1 MLSIPKVSI
10 RQLKAARALV
20 GWSQE
25 DTAAK
30 SGVSVPTIK
39 RLEAS
44 EGPIGGR
51 ANTGARI
58 VAALEAAGV
67 EFTNGDQ
74 PGVRL
79 GRRKGESRMTKFQAG
94 LCRMLDGNLAGPYAG
109 ATIETDSVAEA
120 VEKAKRWAR
129 TVEDRDGAW
138 LQILH
143 DGKCVASF
151 DPGQY

>member
-1 MLSIPKVSI
+1 VDRVHHHLEQRQTLRRKPEAAADHYAVIGCNTVTRAETEAAAHGHAVAQVI
-10 RQLKAARALV
+10 R
-20 GWSQE
+20 
-25 DTAAK
+25 TF
-30 SGVSVPTIK
+30 
-39 RLEAS
+39 
-44 EGPIGGR
+44 
-51 ANTGARI
+51 
-58 VAALEAAGV
+58 EAAGV

-94 LCRMLDGNLAGPYAG
+94 LCRMLDGNLAGPYEG
-109 ATIETDSVAEA
+109 ATIETDSVADA

-151 DPGQY
+151 NPGQY